1 MITLEKEINISRL
14 YEEKGDLYC
23 RLGEYNEAIK
33 DYKEAIKFGD
43 KLDIVDFGGEFYS
56 TTGSYDDVDCASEWG
71 VNGEMPYIKIGDAYC
86 ELKEYDNAI
95 AYYEEVTSLYDY
107 LLDPE
112 SCADEDS
119 YFINQFSHRDT
130 FVMKDEYYVKNGDAY
145 YQLGEYQE
153 AIDNYTKA
161 IALNENNHEYYDKRE
176 AANYRLGRYEEAKKD
191 HEQSLLILGI

>member
-1 MITLEKEINISRL
+1 MITLEKEISISRL

-43 KLDIVDFGGEFYS
+43 KLDIVDFGGAFYS

-95 AYYEEVTSLYDY
+95 AYYL
-107 LLDPE
+107 
-112 SCADEDS
+112 
-119 YFINQFSHRDT
+119 I
-130 FVMKDEYYVKNGDAY
+130 
-145 YQLGEYQE
+145 
-153 AIDNYTKA
+153 
-161 IALNENNHEYYDKRE
+161 
-176 AANYRLGRYEEAKKD
+176 
-191 HEQSLLILGI
+191 QSLVLMKIHILLIINFHIEIHLL

>member
-112 SCADEDS
+112 SCADEYS
-119 YFINQFSHRDT
+119 YFINPFSHRDT
-130 FVMKDEYYVKNGDAY
+130 FVIKDEYYVKNG
-145 YQLGEYQE
+145 E

-161 IALNENNHEYYDKRE
+161 IELNENNHEYYDKRE

>member
-1 MITLEKEINISRL
+1 MITLEKEINISTVC
-14 YEEKGDLYC
+14 EEKGDLYY
-23 RLGEYNEAIK
+23 RLGEYNEAINS
-33 DYKEAIKFGD
+33 YKEAIKFGD

-56 TTGSYDDVDCASEWG
+56 ATGSCDDVYCASEWG
-71 VNGEMPYIKIGDAYC
+71 VNGEIPYIKIGDAYC

-95 AYYEEVTSLYDY
+95 AYYEEVTSLYDC

-119 YFINQFSHRDT
+119 YFINPFSHRDT
-130 FVMKDEYYVKNGDAY
+130 FVIKDEYYVKNGDAY
-145 YQLGEYQE
+145 YQLGEYEE
-153 AIDNYTKA
+153 AIENYTKA
-161 IALNENNHEYYDKRE
+161 IELNENNHEYYDKRE